1 VGPARPLPEGVDLWQ
16 SPAFASTPLEPGTAA
31 TRLHGFHAHYGEDVL
46 SAAREGDPEAARLAA
61 HEWIALNPPS
71 AGDAW
76 HPYPLSTRVG
86 NWVAALSLDP
96 SLATPFVAES
106 LARQLAYLERNVE
119 DDVLGNHVIRN
130 ARALV
135 LGGRGL
141 GDARAF
147 ERGMALL
154 RRELPEQILSDGGH
168 YERSPVYHLVVLRDL
183 LEVRAVSEAGWL
195 DEPIERMRRFGAGL
209 QRPDGAP
216 ALFNDGTLDLA
227 PQLELPEPA
236 PGLSVFEETGYAVLR
251 EPGLWLAFDCGPPA
265 PPFLPAHAH
274 ADALSFQLWLDGR
287 PVVVDPGT
295 STYEPG
301 VDRDRERSTAA
312 HSTIALDGRSQFEPW
327 GAFRSGPLPR
337 VRFLSAEPL
346 AAEVDWPS
354 GEKHRRTIGWDSREI
369 RIDDVVDLPTR
380 MPLLSSLP
388 LAAGADIEI
397 EQVGGLRVDTE
408 ERPFTERLFAPQ
420 QGRALTAR
428 AEAEGRFAAGWR
440 IHLPR

>member
-1 VGPARPLPEGVDLWQ
+1 MHAIDAAEALWR
-16 SPAFASTPLEPGTAA
+16 SPAFANPQLDERGAA
-31 TRLHGFHAHYGEDVL
+31 TRLHGFHEHYGDDVL
-46 SAAREGDPEAARLAA
+46 AAARAGDGREGARLLTAWIAGNPPAPGDP
-61 HEWIALNPPS
+61 
-71 AGDAW
+71 W
-76 HPYPLSTRVG
+76 HPYVASTRIG
-86 NWVAALSLDP
+86 NWVAALTLEP
-96 SLATPFVAES
+96 SLATPTVAES

-135 LGGRGL
+135 VGGRAL
-141 GDARAF
+141 GDAQAL
-147 ERGMALL
+147 ERGLALL

-183 LEVRAVSEAGWL
+183 LEVRVVSQADWL
-195 DEPIERMRRFGAGL
+195 DEPIERMQRFAAGL

-227 PQLELPEPA
+227 PQLDLPEPA
-236 PGLSVFEETGYAVLR
+236 SGLSVFEETGYAVLR

-274 ADALSFQLWLDGR
+274 ADGLSFQLWLDGC

-301 VDRDRERSTAA
+301 ADRDRERSTAA
-312 HSTIALDGRSQFEPW
+312 HSTIAFDGRSQFEPW

-337 VRFLSAEPL
+337 VRLLGAEPL
-346 AAEVDWPS
+346 TAEVDWPS
-354 GEKHRRTIGWDSREI
+354 GERHRRTIAWDAREI
-369 RIDDVVDLPTR
+369 RVDDVVDLATR

-388 LAAGADIEI
+388 LVTGATIDVEA
-397 EQVGGLRVDTE
+397 VGELRVDTE
-408 ERPFTERLFAPQ
+408 ERPFSERLFSPQ
-420 QGRALTAR
+420 AGTALAAR
-428 AEAEGRFAAGWR
+428 GEAEGRFEAGWR